1 MKKVL
6 FIQLIGNSY
15 GGVWQVIKMVG
26 EQLIKEG
33 YEVSIVS
40 LRENH
45 INIKLDHDP
54 KLKLYTINKKDI
66 L

>member
-33 YEVSIVS
+33 YEV
-40 LRENH
+40 
-45 INIKLDHDP
+45 
-54 KLKLYTINKKDI
+54 
-66 L
+66 